1 MSRTR
6 VLFLVLLAACLGA
19 GAFVW
24 WQQGQSRPAG
34 GPAGADATPPGPPG
48 PGGPG
53 GPGGFGR
60 RGGGAGAG
68 EGPTPVMVAPVAF
81 ADVPVIVEGIGT
93 VQAHAQV
100 TVRSQVEGRLVEI
113 GFREGE
119 EVEVGAVLA
128 RLDPSSFKAVYDQ
141 AVARREQN
149 EAELRNARIDL
160 ERYVRLAQSESG
172 SRQQADTQRAVVAK
186 LEAQL
191 KIDQGVIDAARVNLD
206 NTTIRAPIAGRTGI
220 RAIDVGTLVRSS
232 DTSGIVSIA
241 RIHPIAVTFT
251 LPQQQLAALLAA
263 QARGDVPVEVIGGE
277 KREVLDRG
285 RVEVIDNQVDTT
297 TGTVKVKATLP
308 NAETRLWPGQF
319 VDVRVRL
326 DTLRQVTV
334 VPTPAVQRSPEGA
347 AVWVL
352 GAEDKVTRRAVEVV
366 RQDEKLAVIGQG
378 LAVGE
383 TVITTGFTRLTD
395 GSKVKPTTVG
405 EAPGAGRGADGGA
418 GGGAGARP

>member
-6 VLFLVLLAACLGA
+6 VLLLILLAAGLGA
-19 GAFVW
+19 GGLVW
-24 WQQGQSRPAG
+24 WQQGAPRPAT
-34 GPAGADATPPGPPG
+34 GPAGADAPPPGPP
-48 PGGPG
+48 GPG

-60 RGGGAGAG
+60 RGGGSGAS
-68 EGPTPVMVAPVAF
+68 EGPTPVMVAAVAL
-81 ADVPVIVEGIGT
+81 ADVPVIVDGIGT
-93 VQAHAQV
+93 VQADAQV
-100 TVRSQVEGRLVEI
+100 TVKAQVEGRVVEI
-113 GFREGE
+113 AFREGE
-119 EVEVGAVLA
+119 EVAAGTVLA
-128 RLDPSSFKAVYDQ
+128 RLDPSSFQAVYDQ
-141 AVARREQN
+141 AAARREQN

-220 RAIDVGTLVRSS
+220 RAVDVGTLVRSS

-263 QARGDVPVEVIGGE
+263 QRRGDVPVEVIGGE
-277 KREVLDRG
+277 ARSVLDRG

-297 TGTVKVKATLP
+297 TGTVKVKASLP
-308 NAETRLWPGQF
+308 NVETRLWPGQF
-319 VDVRVRL
+319 VDVAVRL

-352 GAEDKVTRRAVEVV
+352 GAEDKVARRVVEVV
-366 RQDEKLAVIGQG
+366 RQDEKQAVIGKG
-378 LAVGE
+378 LTVGE

-405 EAPGAGRGADGGA
+405 EATGAERAPAGGA
-418 GGGAGARP
+418 GGPP